1 MHTKD
6 QEYININDIWKFLYI
21 FLLAKRILQSNALL
35 DSEMDPQNLYVWIYQ
50 TPKHII
56 EKRI

>member
-6 QEYININDIWKFLYI
+6 QEYININDIWKFLHI

-35 DSEMDPQNLYVWIYQ
+35 DSERDPQNLYVWIYQ

>member
-35 DSEMDPQNLYVWIYQ
+35 DSERDSQNLYVWIYQ

>member
-35 DSEMDPQNLYVWIYQ
+35 DSERDLQNLYVWIYQ